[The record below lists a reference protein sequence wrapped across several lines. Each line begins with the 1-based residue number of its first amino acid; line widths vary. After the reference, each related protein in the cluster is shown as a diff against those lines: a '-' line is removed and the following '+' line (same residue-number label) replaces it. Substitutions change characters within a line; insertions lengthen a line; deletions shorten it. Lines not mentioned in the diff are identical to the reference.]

1 MAMEPQQAAPPPA
14 NPPAAPPAAPPVA
27 PPIGD
32 APAPAPPAPG
42 GGVPPAGAPGP
53 SGGTLAD
60 GTPGDPPPA
69 PTDFPADWRT
79 RMAGGDDKAL
89 KILDRFA
96 SPKAVADALVDVRTK
111 ISKGEL
117 KAPAK
122 SLGADATPEQIAE
135 WRQAN
140 DIPEAPEKYDAALPD
155 GVVLGEVDKPMLE
168 SFQKA
173 MHAANIPQAHFK
185 AALGW
190 WQAQQIANQEKMTLA
205 DAGFRKGAE
214 DILREQW
221 GPEYRVNVTLYKEAL
236 ASLPEGMGETLN
248 TARDG
253 EGRLLGANPAFVS
266 WLVNQRREDNPM
278 ATVMAGSGVSGAQAM
293 ESEMTAIRAQMADLN
308 SPYNKGPKIRKV
320 DPSTGYEREETALA
334 WRYAELLAAE
344 ERMGK
349 RAA

>member
-1 MAMEPQQAAPPPA
+1 MPNDPTPQTPTPTSAPPPAPPPVVDPPASDPSAAPPPA
-14 NPPAAPPAAPPVA
+14 P
-27 PPIGD
+27 G
-32 APAPAPPAPG
+32 PAPAGDPPK
-42 GGVPPAGAPGP
+42 
-53 SGGTLAD
+53 TLAD
-60 GTPGDPPPA
+60 GPVADDKAAG

-89 KILDRFA
+89 KILERFA
-96 SPKAVADALVDVRTK
+96 SPKAMADALVDVRTK

-122 SLGADATPEQIAE
+122 PLGADATPEQVAE

-140 DIPEAPEKYDAALPD
+140 DIPETPDKYDVTLD
-155 GVVLGEVDKPMLE
+155 NGVVLGEADKPKLA
-168 SFQKA
+168 SFQKR
-173 MHAANIPQAHFK
+173 MHDANVPQSNFK

-190 WQAQQIANQEKMTLA
+190 WQEQQLADAEQQTLA
-205 DAGFRKGAE
+205 DATYRKGAE
-214 DILREQW
+214 DNLREQW

-248 TARDG
+248 TARDA

-266 WLVNQRREDNPM
+266 WLVNQRREENPL
-278 ATVMAGSGVSGAQAM
+278 ATVMAGSGVNGAQVM
-293 ESEMTAIRAQMADLN
+293 ESEMAAIRAQMSDLN
-308 SPYNKGPKIRKV
+308 SPYNKGPKIKKV

>member
-1 MAMEPQQAAPPPA
+1 MPNDPTPQTPPTAPVAPPPA
-14 NPPAAPPAAPPVA
+14 PATPPQSTPTSPNAAAPPATPEAT
-27 PPIGD
+27 
-32 APAPAPPAPG
+32 
-42 GGVPPAGAPGP
+42 PPAGAPP
-53 SGGTLAD
+53 KTLAD
-60 GTPGDPPPA
+60 GDPADAPPA

-79 RMAGGDDKAL
+79 RMAGGDEKAQ
-89 KILDRFA
+89 KILERFA

-117 KAPAK
+117 KAPTKAP
-122 SLGADATPEQIAE
+122 GDDATPEQIAE

-155 GVVLGEVDKPMLE
+155 GMVLGEADKPMLE

-190 WQAQQIANQEKMTLA
+190 WQAQQIANQEKLTLA
-205 DAGFRKGAE
+205 DAGYRKGAE
-214 DILREQW
+214 DTLREQW

-236 ASLPEGMGETLN
+236 ESLPDGLGDLLN
-248 TARDG
+248 TARDA

-266 WLVNQRREDNPM
+266 HMVNLRRESNPV
-278 ATVMAGSGVSGAQAM
+278 ATVMAGTGVSGAQAM
-293 ESEMTAIRAQMADLN
+293 ESEMAGIRKQMSDPN

-349 RAA
+349 KAA